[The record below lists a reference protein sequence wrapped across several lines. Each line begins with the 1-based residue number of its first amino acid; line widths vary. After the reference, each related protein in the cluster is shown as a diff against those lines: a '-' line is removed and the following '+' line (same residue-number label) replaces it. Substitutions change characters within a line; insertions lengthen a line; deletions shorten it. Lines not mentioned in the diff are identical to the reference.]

1 MNPASPTSPSPT
13 RSRLRRAG
21 ALAAALALA
30 GGGLAACSG
39 SSPSGDATAQITG
52 CADLDGVT
60 GLSGQKVTVATAFT
74 GVEAQRFDQSLTRFE
89 SCTGIDVVQKGSDAL
104 ESDMRALVEETDA
117 ASATSTAGEASTASA
132 TDAAAEAG
140 ADVAVLPQPG
150 LVEDMADAR
159 LLRALPNSVNAN
171 IEAGWDRSWAEVG
184 TVDGTAYAIP
194 LQASVKSMVWYSP
207 TAFKAAGYQVPTTWA
222 DLVALTDKVAADH
235 PDGSVTPWCLGL
247 ADGSSTGWAMSDWLE
262 DTILSTEGPG
272 AYDKWASHEVALDD
286 TTGVRALDAVGSLV
300 LADGHVDGGREGAA
314 KATVNDAAADLVAG
328 KCLMLHGSSSLETL
342 LPDGTSVTDA
352 EGAGAVDVGASG
364 EAVAS
369 ASPTAGGAASA
380 TSTASATSAS
390 GPVSTGDAVSAFS
403 LPSDDENT
411 SPLLVGGDYAVALR
425 GSSADEKAVEAV
437 LDYLSSTEWSQTRV
451 RLGGVAT
458 ANRGVDASTIRSAV
472 SRRTTEQL
480 QSRQT
485 VIRMDASDSMPSQ
498 VGTDALWGALTKYV
512 NGELSSNQALAEAEA
527 AWPQDGTGTASADG
541 AESTA
546 TPGEDEH

>member
-60 GLSGQKVTVATAFT
+60 GLSGHKVTVATSFT
-74 GVEAQRFDQSLTRFE
+74 GVEAERFDQSLARFE
-89 SCTGIDVVQKGSDAL
+89 SCTGIDVVQKGSDSL
-104 ESDMRALVEETDA
+104 ESDMRALVDDA
-117 ASATSTAGEASTASA
+117 GASASASATASA
-132 TDAAAEAG
+132 EATTAESG
-140 ADVAVLPQPG
+140 VDVAVLPQPG
-150 LVEDMADAR
+150 LVEDLADAG
-159 LLRALPNSVNAN
+159 LLTALPDPVNAN

-207 TAFKAAGYQVPTTWA
+207 TAFKAAGYRVPTTWT
-222 DLVALTDKVAADH
+222 DLVALTEQIVKDR
-235 PDGSVTPWCLGL
+235 PDGDVTPWCLGL
-247 ADGSSTGWAMSDWLE
+247 ADGASSGWGVSDWLE
-262 DTILSTEGPG
+262 DAMLSTEGPG

-286 TTGVRALDAVGSLV
+286 TIGVQALDAVGSLV
-300 LADGHVDGGREGAA
+300 LADGHVEGGREGSLRT
-314 KATVNDAAADLVAG
+314 TVNRAAADLVAG
-328 KCLMLHGSSSLETL
+328 RCLMLHGSSSLESL
-342 LPDGTSVTDA
+342 LPAGTAVTDA
-352 EGAGAVDVGASG
+352 EGADAVDVEASG
-364 EAVAS
+364 EAVA
-369 ASPTAGGAASA
+369 AVDP
-380 TSTASATSAS
+380 TASASSTATATATSSSDAV
-390 GPVSTGDAVSAFS
+390 PTGDAVSAFS

-411 SPLLVGGDYAVALR
+411 SPLLVGGDYAVAL
-425 GSSADEKAVEAV
+425 SNSTADEKAVEAV
-437 LDYLSSTEWSQTRV
+437 LDYLSSSEWSQTRV
-451 RLGGVAT
+451 QLGGVAT

-472 SRRTTEQL
+472 TRRATEQL
-480 QSRQT
+480 QSRQS

-512 NGELSSNQALAEAEA
+512 SGELTSNQALAEAEE
-527 AWPQDGTGTASADG
+527 AWPKDDAGVASSDG

-546 TPGEDEH
+546 TPTADDEH

>member
-1 MNPASPTSPSPT
+1 MTPTSSGSLTPT
-13 RSRLRRAG
+13 RTRLRRAG

-30 GGGLAACSG
+30 GSGLVACSG
-39 SSPSGDATAQITG
+39 SAPSGDATATITG
-52 CADLDGVT
+52 CADLDGVS
-60 GLSGQKVTVATAFT
+60 GVSGQKVTVATSFT

-89 SCTGIDVVQKGSDAL
+89 SCTGIDVVQKGSDSL
-104 ESDMRALVEETDA
+104 ESDMRALVEQADA
-117 ASATSTAGEASTASA
+117 TGTATAGASATSTAAATTA
-132 TDAAAEAG
+132 DAG

-150 LVEDMADAR
+150 LVEDMADAG
-159 LLRALPNSVNAN
+159 LLKALPNSVNAN

-194 LQASVKSMVWYSP
+194 LQTSVKSMVWYSP
-207 TAFKAAGYQVPTTWA
+207 TAFKAAGYQVPTTWT
-222 DLVALTDKVAADH
+222 DLVALTDKVVADH

-286 TTGVRALDAVGSLV
+286 TTGVKALDAVGSLV
-300 LADGHVDGGREGAA
+300 LADGHVDGGREGAV
-314 KATVNDAAADLVAG
+314 KATVNDAAADLVVG

-364 EAVAS
+364 ETAAS
-369 ASPTAGGAASA
+369 GTPTAGADASATGTASA
-380 TSTASATSAS
+380 TSTS

-403 LPSDDENT
+403 LPSDDETT

-472 SRRTTEQL
+472 SRQATEQL
-480 QSRQT
+480 QSRQS

-498 VGTDALWGALTKYV
+498 VGTDALWGALMKYV
-512 NGELSSNQALAEAEA
+512 NGELSSNQALAEAED
-527 AWPQDGTGTASADG
+527 AWPKDDAGVTSSDG

-546 TPGEDEH
+546 TPSAEEH

>member
-60 GLSGQKVTVATAFT
+60 GLSGHKVTVATSFT
-74 GVEAQRFDQSLTRFE
+74 GVEAERFDQSLGRFE
-89 SCTGIDVVQKGSDAL
+89 SCTGIDVVQKGSDSL
-104 ESDMRALVEETDA
+104 ESDMRALVDDA
-117 ASATSTAGEASTASA
+117 GASASASATASA
-132 TDAAAEAG
+132 EATTAESG
-140 ADVAVLPQPG
+140 VDVAVLPQPG
-150 LVEDMADAR
+150 LVEDLADAG
-159 LLRALPNSVNAN
+159 LLTALPDPVNAN

-207 TAFKAAGYQVPTTWA
+207 TAFKAAGYRVPTTWT
-222 DLVALTDKVAADH
+222 DLVALTEQIVKDR
-235 PDGSVTPWCLGL
+235 PDGDVTPWCLGL
-247 ADGSSTGWAMSDWLE
+247 ADGASSGWGVSDWLE
-262 DTILSTEGPG
+262 DAMLSTEGPG

-286 TTGVRALDAVGSLV
+286 TIGVQALDAVGSLV
-300 LADGHVDGGREGAA
+300 LADGHVEGGREGSLRT
-314 KATVNDAAADLVAG
+314 TVNRAAADLVAG
-328 KCLMLHGSSSLETL
+328 RCLMLHGSSSLESL
-342 LPDGTSVTDA
+342 LPAGTAVTDA
-352 EGAGAVDVGASG
+352 EGADAVDVEASG
-364 EAVAS
+364 EAVAP
-369 ASPTAGGAASA
+369 ADP
-380 TSTASATSAS
+380 TASASSTATATATSSSDAV
-390 GPVSTGDAVSAFS
+390 PTGDAVSAFS

-411 SPLLVGGDYAVALR
+411 SPLLVGGDYAVAL
-425 GSSADEKAVEAV
+425 SNSTADEKAVEAV
-437 LDYLSSTEWSQTRV
+437 LDYLSSSEWSQTRV
-451 RLGGVAT
+451 QLGGVAT

-472 SRRTTEQL
+472 TRRATEQL
-480 QSRQT
+480 QSRQS

-512 NGELSSNQALAEAEA
+512 SGELTSNQALAEAEE
-527 AWPQDGTGTASADG
+527 AWPKDDAGVASSDG

-546 TPGEDEH
+546 TPTADDEH

>member
-60 GLSGQKVTVATAFT
+60 GLSGHKVTVATSFT
-74 GVEAQRFDQSLTRFE
+74 GVEAERFDQSLARFE

-104 ESDMRALVEETDA
+104 ESDMRALVDQADA
-117 ASATSTAGEASTASA
+117 SGAATAGASATSTAAATTA
-132 TDAAAEAG
+132 DAG

-150 LVEDMADAR
+150 LVEDMADAG
-159 LLRALPNSVNAN
+159 LLKALPNSVNAN

-207 TAFKAAGYQVPTTWA
+207 TAFKAAGYQVPTTWT
-222 DLVALTDKVAADH
+222 DLVALTEQIVKDR
-235 PDGSVTPWCLGL
+235 PDGDVTPWCLGL
-247 ADGSSTGWAMSDWLE
+247 ADGASSGWGVSDWLE
-262 DTILSTEGPG
+262 DAMLSTEGPG

-286 TTGVRALDAVGSLV
+286 TIGVQALDAVGSLV
-300 LADGHVDGGREGAA
+300 LADGHVEGGREGSLST
-314 KATVNDAAADLVAG
+314 TVNRAAADLVAG
-328 KCLMLHGSSSLETL
+328 RCLMLHGSSSLESL
-342 LPDGTSVTDA
+342 LPAGTAVTDA
-352 EGAGAVDVGASG
+352 EGADAVDVEASG
-364 EAVAS
+364 EVVESGS
-369 ASPTAGGAASA
+369 ASPTADAAETA
-380 TSTASATSAS
+380 TASASSSS
-390 GPVSTGDAVSAFS
+390 GPVPTGDAVSAFS

-411 SPLLVGGDYAVALR
+411 SPLLVGGDYAVAL
-425 GSSADEKAVEAV
+425 SNSTADEKAVEAV
-437 LDYLSSTEWSQTRV
+437 LDYLSSSEWSQTRV
-451 RLGGVAT
+451 QLGGVAT

-472 SRRTTEQL
+472 TRRATEQL
-480 QSRQT
+480 QSRQS

-498 VGTDALWGALTKYV
+498 VGTEALWGALTKYV
-512 NGELSSNQALAEAEA
+512 SGELTSNQALAEAEE
-527 AWPQDGTGTASADG
+527 AWPKDDAGVASSDG

-546 TPGEDEH
+546 TPTADDEH